1 MAFLRL
7 KQEWNCNLRDFNITF
22 LNFYKCWIN
31 IYSGFVT
38 SLWRQ
43 TEPNAD
49 TQGRDRVQD
58 FKKRRSWRSK
68 PENKNLKPNTVQ
80 EVGRKTTWKVA
91 ATEQFR
97 GRHLGKW
104 WRPRQSRS
112 RGQAG
117 CVDALTSGRDGA
129 GPGDS
134 TAATGGRAGGGI
146 EAGGRWS
153 CRQQRGGSGLID
165 GLTRAPSGDGQRRG
179 SRKRLGG
186 LSWASRNTDRQ
197 RKQLRGNHR

>member
-58 FKKRRSWRSK
+58 VKKKKELEVKTREQESK
-68 PENKNLKPNTVQ
+68 TKHCS
-80 EVGRKTTWKVA
+80 G
-91 ATEQFR
+91 
-97 GRHLGKW
+97 
-104 WRPRQSRS
+104 
-112 RGQAG
+112 GQ
-117 CVDALTSGRDGA
+117 
-129 GPGDS
+129 
-134 TAATGGRAGGGI
+134 
-146 EAGGRWS
+146 
-153 CRQQRGGSGLID
+153 
-165 GLTRAPSGDGQRRG
+165 
-179 SRKRLGG
+179 
-186 LSWASRNTDRQ
+186 
-197 RKQLRGNHR
+197 